1 MPDPDATDVLPVTSV
16 HDPADRSADDRS
28 ADDHGADVLDDGWD
42 APARK
47 TSKLTLL
54 LIGGVVVALGFGAGV
69 LVQKN
74 HDSTLLGGAL
84 RARPAVGGAPAGR
97 APGGEQQPGGT
108 PVVVGTVSGVTGE
121 TLTITDFGGTAV
133 RVTVP
138 GTATVSANGLG
149 HPKVGDPVAV
159 NGTKGADG
167 AVTATSVTVRSG
179 TG

>member
-1 MPDPDATDVLPVTSV
+1 MPDPDATDVLPVTPPRSV
-16 HDPADRSADDRS
+16 HDHGDYDEPDD
-28 ADDHGADVLDDGWD
+28 GDVLDEGWD

-54 LIGGVVVALGFGAGV
+54 LVGGVIVALGFGAGV

-84 RARPAVGGAPAGR
+84 RARPAVGGAPAARTQG
-97 APGGEQQPGGT
+97 ADQAGGP
-108 PVVVGTVSGVTGE
+108 PAVVGTVSAVTGE
-121 TLTITDFGGTAV
+121 TLTVTDFGGTAV
-133 RVTVP
+133 TVTVP
-138 GTATVSANGLG
+138 GTATVSASGLG
-149 HPKVGDPVAV
+149 HPKVGDPVSV
-159 NGTKGADG
+159 SGTKGADG